1 MFRPLAITAAAAALA
16 LFFTPVSDAIG
27 PITSLVMPH
36 TASALGN
43 LGFISLAQAQPG
55 ALTQAQSDALNAYNH
70 ALTQFKSVLSERRA
84 QVNAKQALPN
94 LPGQALY
101 LARNNMISTY

>member
-1 MFRPLAITAAAAALA
+1 MFRPHAITAAAAALP
-16 LFFTPVSDAIG
+16 LFFTPPISDAIRAN
-27 PITSLVMPH
+27 TSLVMPH
-36 TASALGN
+36 IASAVGN
-43 LGFISLAQAQPG
+43 LSFMSQARAQG